1 MRLTGVC
8 RRKQPIERPNKAD
21 AIQTRQPSLQ
31 LLREIATDARS
42 YHIRRI
48 VINKNPTVLLSRIR
62 SLWGKNIICDQQ
74 RSPSFSNI
82 FFTEGDI
89 VLYNGE
95 LNVWDSVF
103 DNSGIFLMRLN
114 LFMENFLL
122 AQKVKPLQFNHFQT
136 ADDDSANIMQTSH
149 SMCLDVTLKLIKVKW
164 EYEPFDFHKATP
176 LDVPSRQGI

>member
-1 MRLTGVC
+1 MWYRTRAVRLTGVC
-8 RRKQPIERPNKAD
+8 RRKQPIERPNKVD

-48 VINKNPTVLLSRIR
+48 VINKNPTVLFRIR
-62 SLWGKNIICDQQ
+62 SLWGRNIICDQQ

-114 LFMENFLL
+114 LFMENLL
-122 AQKVKPLQFNHFQT
+122 AQKVEVFTVQ
-136 ADDDSANIMQTSH
+136 
-149 SMCLDVTLKLIKVKW
+149 
-164 EYEPFDFHKATP
+164 PFP
-176 LDVPSRQGI
+176 NCR